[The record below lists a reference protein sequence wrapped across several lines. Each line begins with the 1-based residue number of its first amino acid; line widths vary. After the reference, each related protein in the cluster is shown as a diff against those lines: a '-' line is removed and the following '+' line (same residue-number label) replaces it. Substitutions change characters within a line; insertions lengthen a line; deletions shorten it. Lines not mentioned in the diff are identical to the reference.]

1 MLTREQFSRSMTVGT
16 HGTTYGGNPLAGAVA
31 GKVLDIVNTPDVLN
45 GVKQRHDAIVE
56 HIDAINRKHN
66 LFKAVRG
73 VGLLMGCVLSD
84 NYDGRAKELLQ
95 LAAEEG
101 AMVLIAGA
109 NVVRFAPS
117 LIISDDEIGVGLE
130 RFARACE
137 RFVAKAPS

>member
-1 MLTREQFSRSMTVGT
+1 M
-16 HGTTYGGNPLAGAVA
+16 
-31 GKVLDIVNTPDVLN
+31 LN

-56 HIDAINRKHN
+56 QIEAINRKHG

-73 VGLLMGCVLSD
+73 VGLLIGCVLSD
-84 NYDGRAKELLQ
+84 NYAGRAKEISQ

-117 LIISDDEIGVGLE
+117 LIISDEEISAGLE

-137 RFVAKAPS
+137 RLIVKTPT